1 MEPNDKKYIIIQ
13 ILDGETGEICEME
26 ISQEALDAM
35 DEADRKLKEGFEEA
49 YQYERD
55 AWEYARDD

>member
-13 ILDGETGEICEME
+13 ILDGETGEICEVE
-26 ISQEALDAM
+26 ISQEAIDAM
-35 DEADRKLKEGFEEA
+35 DEAARKLKESFEEDL
-49 YQYERD
+49 QYERD